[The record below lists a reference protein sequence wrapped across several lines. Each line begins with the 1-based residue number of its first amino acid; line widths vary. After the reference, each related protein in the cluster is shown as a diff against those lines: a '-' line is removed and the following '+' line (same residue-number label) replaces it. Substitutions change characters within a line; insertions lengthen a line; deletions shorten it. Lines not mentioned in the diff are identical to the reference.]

1 ELKNAIERARIKS
14 LYGEKT
20 ITWGMLGINK
30 QLNYEVMPKMTL
42 EDMERSLVESAY
54 KKCDYNISTTS
65 RELGIPRST
74 LYSKLKKFQLIA

>member
-1 ELKNAIERARIKS
+1 
-14 LYGEKT
+14 
-20 ITWGMLGINK
+20 MLGVNK

-42 EDMERSLVESAY
+42 EDMERTVIEDAY
-54 KKCDYNISTTS
+54 VRCDYNISTAS